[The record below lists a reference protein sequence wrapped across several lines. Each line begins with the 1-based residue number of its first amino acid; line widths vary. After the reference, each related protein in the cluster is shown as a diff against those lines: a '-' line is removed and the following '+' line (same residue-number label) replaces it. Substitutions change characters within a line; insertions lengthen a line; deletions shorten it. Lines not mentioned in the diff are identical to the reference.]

1 MTNLGFLTFFS
12 PGLIKPGKGG
22 DQTDT
27 NGSVEGSYQGS
38 VMAER
43 RDLHLWLIVAQIKWL
58 GVTIIESLVTLVGG
72 SEDLSNYYL
81 IAELVLK
88 NFSIIEFMHPLNRV
102 AQLN

>member
-1 MTNLGFLTFFS
+1 MKVWKEVSKVLLWQSDKICTC
-12 PGLIKPGKGG
+12 GL
-22 DQTDT
+22 
-27 NGSVEGSYQGS
+27 
-38 VMAER
+38 
-43 RDLHLWLIVAQIKWL
+43 LWPNDVVAQIKLL
-58 GVTIIESLVTLVGG
+58 GLTIIESPVKLDGG